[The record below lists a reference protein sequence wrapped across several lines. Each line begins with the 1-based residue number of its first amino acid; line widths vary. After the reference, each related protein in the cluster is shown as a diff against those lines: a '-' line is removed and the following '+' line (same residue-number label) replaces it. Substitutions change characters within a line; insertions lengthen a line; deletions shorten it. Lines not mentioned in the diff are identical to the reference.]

1 MNYPKDHPLSDS
13 RTYGGQQVPS
23 MAKRKPRAHK
33 ILEQLKPHSPK
44 WAQELRDYILLL
56 EAGWR

>member
-13 RTYGGQQVPS
+13 RTYHGQQVPS
-23 MAKRKPRAHK
+23 MTKRKPRAHK
-33 ILEQLKPHSPK
+33 ILDQLQPHAPK
-44 WAQELRDYILLL
+44 WTRELRDYILLL